1 MPATVAM
8 KVLCFDRQS
17 QQMFDR
23 WYFADLST
31 LQPNE
36 QEVVRGLT
44 ARTPSA
50 PQFVAARK
58 LMNVCAQEDVAR
70 LPIGSSFTVVTIP
83 DYFED
88 EEGQPLT
95 PVDLISAMTG
105 AEQPILLNDESSIL
119 RLGPQGVRNS
129 EAIGAEAANTM
140 AHFLQLVEVIATS
153 RWVKS
158 EAKVGGI
165 SCFDTDGRPTQFQCP
180 TLADT
185 YAILLPLRQLFLDG
199 GAGAFVLACNAYS
212 RYALDERKR
221 YWLTALR
228 NQCLSYMDSQTWPP
242 VIRDCSVKSLL
253 TALMYGAG
261 MVHFH
266 QSDMEQR
273 MRFRNLVK
281 EHSREWFVFSFV
293 SASQHLYAL
302 SRKAYLVIRQ
312 DFDHWRSQGWCPE
325 PDIMLMSQ
333 LFESRPV
340 P

>member
-1 MPATVAM
+1 MSATVAM
-8 KVLCFDRQS
+8 KVPCFNRQS

-36 QEVVRGLT
+36 QEVVRELT

-50 PQFVAARK
+50 PQFLAARK
-58 LMNVCAQEDVAR
+58 LMKVCAQEEMAAI
-70 LPIGSSFTVVTIP
+70 PIGSSFAVATIP

-88 EEGQPLT
+88 EDGRPLT
-95 PVDLISAMTG
+95 PVDLISAMNG
-105 AEQPILLNDESSIL
+105 VEQPILLNDESSIL
-119 RLGPQGVRNS
+119 RLGPQGLRAS
-129 EAIGAEAANTM
+129 EQIGTEAANTL

-165 SCFDTDGRPTQFQCP
+165 GRLVTGGRPAEFQCP
-180 TLADT
+180 TLGDT

-212 RYALDERKR
+212 RYTIDERKR
-221 YWLTALR
+221 YWLTELR
-228 NQCLSYMDSQTWPP
+228 KQCFSYIDSQTWPR
-242 VIRDCSVKSLL
+242 VMRDCSVKSLL

-266 QSDMEQR
+266 ESDMEQR
-273 MRFRNLVK
+273 LRFRNLVQ
-281 EHSREWFVFSFV
+281 EHTREWFVFSFV
-293 SASQHLYAL
+293 LASQHLYAL
-302 SRKAYLVIRQ
+302 ARKAYLVIRQ
-312 DFDHWRSQGWCPE
+312 DFDHWRSHGWCPE

-340 P
+340 S